1 MFAIN
6 CGSIK
11 NNKKKT
17 LQIRLRISYQKAQI
31 TFQHSLPS
39 HLMAVVFLII
49 YLCMHA
55 GRLTRN
61 NAFLILLSE
70 LAGLFGSSQP
80 SLFRT

>member
-6 CGSIK
+6 FGSIK

-39 HLMAVVFLII
+39 HLMAVVLLLFIFV
-49 YLCMHA
+49 CM
-55 GRLTRN
+55 
-61 NAFLILLSE
+61 
-70 LAGLFGSSQP
+70 P
-80 SLFRT
+80 VD